1 MVFEFPRYCL
11 LVVLQIMCE
20 NVAAKFAVNLQQM
33 QNVAVE
39 SLKDCEMW
47 QIQLDICIQQ
57 LRYYFF
63 STQKGSPI

>member
-39 SLKDCEMW
+39 SLKDCEM
-47 QIQLDICIQQ
+47 
-57 LRYYFF
+57 
-63 STQKGSPI
+63 